1 MDHSSAVGVGE
12 EDEDED
18 DEDVMLAAENGR
30 TRTVV
35 VLSIGRRLVGAS
47 RAISIAASVIVSI
60 VRIVSVR
67 MVVVG
72 MVVLLL
78 LLLAI
83 LETLVVSMT
92 LGALS
97 LVVAAA
103 VAVNQLVTA
112 IVSTRVVVLD
122 ECSTA
127 SAFFSISLSL
137 SIQLM
142 TMIRCWMLAIGALS
156 ALSLSILGALSAA
169 FQWVSSSSS
178 RRRSRS
184 R

>member
-1 MDHSSAVGVGE
+1 
-12 EDEDED
+12 
-18 DEDVMLAAENGR
+18 
-30 TRTVV
+30 V

-72 MVVLLL
+72 MVLLL

-112 IVSTRVVVLD
+112 IVSTRVVVLLD
-122 ECSTA
+122 
-127 SAFFSISLSL
+127 
-137 SIQLM
+137 
-142 TMIRCWMLAIGALS
+142 LALALDPVDDDDPVLD
-156 ALSLSILGALSAA
+156 ARDRRALGAL
-169 FQWVSSSSS
+169 VVH
-178 RRRSRS
+178 SRS
-184 R
+184 AQCRLPVGEFQFFSTTKQKQMMMMTTTTTS